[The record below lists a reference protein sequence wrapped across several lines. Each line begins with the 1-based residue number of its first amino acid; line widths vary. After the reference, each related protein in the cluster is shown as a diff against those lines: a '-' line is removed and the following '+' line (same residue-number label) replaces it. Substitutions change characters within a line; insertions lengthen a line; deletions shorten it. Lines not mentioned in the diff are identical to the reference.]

1 VHIVVYIFAGLFILL
16 ALGLLFAYYRSR
28 QPGML
33 LMATAYGAAAAAA
46 LVYTSWWPL
55 ILGFVLVW
63 LFRLMG
69 LEPNSNRAP
78 PQ

>member
-1 VHIVVYIFAGLFILL
+1 
-16 ALGLLFAYYRSR
+16 
-28 QPGML
+28 
-33 LMATAYGAAAAAA
+33 MAIAYGVSAAIA

-69 LEPNSNRAP
+69 LEPASSRAP
-78 PQ
+78 PR

>member
-16 ALGLLFAYYRSR
+16 TLGLLFAYYRGR
-28 QPGML
+28 HPGTL
-33 LMATAYGAAAAAA
+33 LMATAYGASAAAA

-55 ILGFVLVW
+55 ILGFALVW
-63 LFRLMG
+63 LFKLMG
-69 LEPNSNRAP
+69 FEPSSNSTP